1 MSAPPPAP
9 GWYPDPTTPGQ
20 VRWWDGTRWT
30 ENVQAAGPSAP
41 ASPAAG
47 AAPGSPAAQPGGF
60 APPPP
65 PGPPRRRTDGF
76 AIAALVL
83 GILGGTILSIVFGLV
98 ALSRIKRSGGRTGG
112 RGLAIAGISLG
123 FLWLALIAVLVVLG
137 LAGVFDDENA
147 KSFSGEKKAVAQ
159 TVDDFESAADDDDG
173 DRLCDLF
180 TARFR
185 ATIAAGAGKPC
196 PEAILEGNEGK
207 RQAHLDIKSI
217 TITGDRA
224 ISRLDEGNDPEI
236 WTFQRERGWK
246 IDDIARA
253 SG

>member
-1 MSAPPPAP
+1 VNAPPPAA

-65 PGPPRRRTDGF
+65 GPPRRRTDGF
-76 AIAALVL
+76 AIASLVL
-83 GILGGTILSIVFGLV
+83 GILGGTILSIVFGFV
-98 ALSRIKRSGGRTGG
+98 ALSRIKRSSGRKGG

-173 DRLCDLF
+173 ERLCDLF

-185 ATIAAGAGKPC
+185 ANIAAGAGKPC

-224 ISRLDEGNDPEI
+224 ISRLDEGDDPEI
-236 WTFQRERGWK
+236 WTFQRESRWK
-246 IDDIARA
+246 IDNIART